1 VVAKDATKRLRNNQG
16 AGYYMTSEQQNDNT
30 SSTFLAEN
38 KTIEEIVSQIKYVID
53 QISTNF
59 ATAREL
65 VLELA
70 RRLNET
76 KECELGQTCRKIKL
90 ILKDK
95 IREGRIT
102 EKWIEECLPQEY
114 KRKYNKSE
122 VSSLSKV
129 GRELVQQLE
138 TGDICSKEARAED
151 NNQTVASSAVM
162 FTGESDAGES
172 DAGNL
177 IKNNP
182 EQSASNLLEF
192 EFYLTFRDVR
202 QYMASLFP
210 KVGEGGKVWFSG
222 IINKST
228 GMVTYAQP
236 DRRERLPIEYHR

>member
-1 VVAKDATKRLRNNQG
+1 
-16 AGYYMTSEQQNDNT
+16 MTSEHQNDNT
-30 SSTFLAEN
+30 SSAFLAEN
-38 KTIEEIVSQIKYVID
+38 KTIEEIVSQIRYVID

-129 GRELVQQLE
+129 GRKSVQQLE
-138 TGDICSKEARAED
+138 TGKEARAED

-162 FTGESDAGES
+162 SAGESDAGES
-172 DAGNL
+172 DADNL

-192 EFYLTFRDVR
+192 EFYLTFRDVH

-236 DRRERLPIEYHR
+236 DRREHLPIEYHR

>member
-1 VVAKDATKRLRNNQG
+1 
-16 AGYYMTSEQQNDNT
+16 MTSEQQNDNT
-30 SSTFLAEN
+30 SSAFPAEN

-53 QISTNF
+53 QICTNF
-59 ATAREL
+59 ATTREL

-76 KECELGQTCRKIKL
+76 KECEVDQTCRKIKL
-90 ILKDK
+90 TLKDK
-95 IREGRIT
+95 IREGKIT

-122 VSSLSKV
+122 LTSLSKV
-129 GRELVQQLE
+129 GRESISVQQLE
-138 TGDICSKEARAED
+138 TGDICSKEAGAED
-151 NNQTVASSAVM
+151 NNQTLASFIVKSKE
-162 FTGESDAGES
+162 ESDA
-172 DAGNL
+172 DDL

-192 EFYLTFRDVR
+192 EFYLIFRDVR

-236 DRRERLPIEYHR
+236 DRRECLPIEYHR